1 MAIDYIPEQND
12 YTNLTPFKA
21 WLVNQ
26 INTWGINNFPFLE
39 SDFDKLTNYGMMMK
53 LMKAINDVIS
63 NQNLVETDMNN
74 LFDAFTELQTY
85 INSYFDNLDVQ
96 EEINEKLDEMVES
109 GELTQLIKDYVD
121 PIYESYEERINANIE
136 TQNET
141 ISTQNNEI
149 NVLNSRVNSIVSL
162 PEGSTTGDAEL
173 IDIRVAEN
181 GRVYASA
188 GDAVRSQFYYANNK
202 IESLRDTGQ
211 VDIFENIVV
220 GKNIP
225 LGSYSVGQV
234 VDLTPESVNNYSYII
249 YECKYKDKFL
259 LTGTGGVNPRLYAWL
274 DANNK
279 LISKA
284 GESASLNNQTITAP
298 YNTAKIVINVNNA
311 LPHSCSQINLPNV
324 DENRSMIDEINSD
337 ISELTGFK
345 NLFDDATRGY
355 ITPLGNYHY
364 GDVVDITAQEVN
376 SQYVTGVFTCKKGD
390 VFILTSV
397 GGNNPRAYAFLDNN
411 NRLLVMAGEGLTST
425 SRKLVAPEGTSKIV
439 LNANI
444 NINSNPS
451 CYYKNAGVIYDNTIA
466 IEENKNYIGN
476 ISQGNTNYSMGENEL
491 LSVINGINF
500 SRELNNPITDFKK
513 DDDLMVHVST
523 FCIINNIVYMT
534 YYANRT
540 HETETPSEH
549 IARFVYCNL
558 NDLNNKTYIDLQN
571 VGDTFDGKTV
581 TAIYDTILLRKDDN
595 TLYLMW
601 TAKLNDEYYR
611 LYRTY
616 DIATSTLGDVSVN
629 YFKVGYTTNEFKIS
643 GMNGAFT
650 DNNISHKA
658 LSGDIGIMQRLTS
671 RTESGTT
678 YYYTGCYVGEFNC
691 IIKSSDLITWQFVAQ
706 PDFINNSQWENAVY
720 VKNDKAYYFVRQKTS
735 SAGGFLT
742 YYNLTTKT
750 WATPVF
756 VDDCQSRSDFFE
768 VNNTLYLI
776 HAPLNRYHLSIMTI
790 NTECIQQSYEIQ
802 TALTGFNFYPFVQ
815 SYNNELYIS
824 FTQSRKH
831 IYLCKFTLSHIS
843 KTTMLEKLANLFYD

>member
-1 MAIDYIPEQND
+1 MAIDFKPEQND
-12 YTNLTPFKA
+12 YTNLTPFKT
-21 WLVNQ
+21 WLVTQ
-26 INTWGINNFPFLE
+26 INTWGVNNFPFLE
-39 SDFDKLTNYGMMMK
+39 NDFDQLTNYGMMMK
-53 LMKAINDVIS
+53 LMKCLNDIIN
-63 NQNLVETDMNN
+63 NQNLVEDDMAKMYN
-74 LFDAFTELQTY
+74 AFTELQTY
-85 INSYFDNLDVQ
+85 INDYFNNLDVQ
-96 EEINEKLDEMVES
+96 EEINNKLDEMAES

-121 PIYESYEERINANIE
+121 PIYQSYEERINANIE

-141 ISTQNNEI
+141 ISTQSNEI
-149 NVLNSRVNSIVSL
+149 NVLNSRVDSIVAL

-181 GRVYASA
+181 GRVYSSA

-211 VDIFENIVV
+211 VDIFENIVN

-225 LGSYSVGQV
+225 LGNYSVGQV
-234 VDLTPESVNNYSYII
+234 VDLTPENVSNYSYVI

-259 LTGTGGVNPRLYAWL
+259 LTGTGGTNPRLYAWL
-274 DANNK
+274 DENNK
-279 LISKA
+279 LLAMIGPGTSF
-284 GESASLNNQTITAP
+284 NNKIITAP
-298 YNTAKIVINVNNA
+298 FNTAKIVINVNNA
-311 LPHSCSQINLPNV
+311 LSHSCSQIDLPNV
-324 DENRSMIDEINSD
+324 DENRNMIDEINSD

-355 ITPLGNYHY
+355 ITPLASYNY
-364 GDVVDITAQEVN
+364 GDVVDIEAREAN
-376 SQYVTGVFTCKKGD
+376 SQYITGIFTCKQND
-390 VFILTSV
+390 VFILTSRS
-397 GGNNPRAYAFLDNN
+397 GSNPRAYAFLDNK
-411 NRLLVMAGEGLTST
+411 NRLLVKAGEGLTSD
-425 SRKLVAPEGTSKIV
+425 SRKIVAPEGTAKIV
-439 LNANI
+439 LNANTYLI
-444 NINSNPS
+444 SNSS

-466 IEENKNYIGN
+466 IEKNKNDIGS
-476 ISQGNTNYSMGENEL
+476 ISQGNTNFSMEENNL

-513 DDDLMVHVST
+513 DGDLMVHVST

-571 VGDTFDGKTV
+571 VDDTFNGKTV

-601 TAKLNDEYYR
+601 TAKLDDEYYR

-616 DIATSTLGDVSVN
+616 DISTNTLSGIAIN

-658 LSGDIGIMQRLTS
+658 LIGDIGIMQKLTS
-671 RTESGTT
+671 RVENGTT

-756 VDDCQSRSDFFE
+756 IDDCQSRSDFFE
-768 VNNTLYLI
+768 VDNDLYLI
-776 HAPLNRYHLSIMTI
+776 HAPLNRYHLSIMKI
-790 NTECIQQSYEIQ
+790 NTDCIQQSYEIQ
-802 TALTGFNFYPFVQ
+802 TAVTGFNFYPFVQ

-831 IYLCKFTLSHIS
+831 IYLCKFTLSHIT
-843 KTTMLEKLANLFYD
+843 KGTMLEKLADLFYN